1 MRCTRKKKLYEA
13 LEMQITEFE
22 TEDVIATSTHNLDNS
37 DLYGE
42 PTESGTG
49 EDGGTF

>member
-1 MRCTRKKKLYEA
+1 MKKLYEA

-22 TEDVIATSTHNLDNS
+22 VEDVIATSDHNLENS

-49 EDGGTF
+49 EGGGDF